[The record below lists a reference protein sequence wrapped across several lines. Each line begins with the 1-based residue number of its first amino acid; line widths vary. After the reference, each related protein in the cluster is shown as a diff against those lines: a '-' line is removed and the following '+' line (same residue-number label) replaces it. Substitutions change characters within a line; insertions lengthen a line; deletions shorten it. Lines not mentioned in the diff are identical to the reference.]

1 MIQRSPKIQRT
12 VSAIALL
19 GTLALAACIPP
30 SPEPTPVPTP
40 SPTPVAQ
47 PSAAPTNVVTPSY
60 DNWMDYPATPGDWTY
75 RTAGTAT
82 QALFGE
88 ASQGP
93 RLTIGCDRATRRV
106 TIARAGSATGQVT
119 MTIRTE
125 TQDRALT
132 AGTMAG
138 AAPMIAAQLSA
149 SDALLDAMAFTKG
162 RFALEVPGTSTLYV
176 PAYPEISRVVEDC
189 RG

>member
-1 MIQRSPKIQRT
+1 MIRRS
-12 VSAIALL
+12 VSAIALV
-19 GTLALAACIPP
+19 GTLALSACIPP

-40 SPTPVAQ
+40 SPTASPVVQPIPEPVA
-47 PSAAPTNVVTPSY
+47 VPSY

-75 RTAGTAT
+75 RSAGTTT

-88 ASQGP
+88 ANQGA
-93 RLTIGCDRATRRV
+93 RLTISCDRSTRRV
-106 TIARAGSATGQVT
+106 TIARAGSATGQVA

-138 AAPMIAAQLSA
+138 GTPTIAAQLSA
-149 SDALLDAMAFTKG
+149 SDGLLDAMAFTKG